1 MNNPL
6 HGDSSRLS
14 DDSVLSENPSCSR
27 DSFQARDPAIP
38 SVVDGAGEG
47 HPPQPLPAAGVID
60 VQTACGQAGSA
71 SSLARFRITAEI
83 ETSVLPRLLNQFALR
98 GLIPADLR
106 AWIADD
112 RLHVDLS
119 VAGLSGR
126 ECDHL
131 VQRLGVLVPVC
142 SVDGGIA
149 AP

>member
-1 MNNPL
+1 MP
-6 HGDSSRLS
+6 
-14 DDSVLSENPSCSR
+14 
-27 DSFQARDPAIP
+27 
-38 SVVDGAGEG
+38 
-47 HPPQPLPAAGVID
+47 
-60 VQTACGQAGSA
+60 
-71 SSLARFRITAEI
+71 SLARFRITAEI